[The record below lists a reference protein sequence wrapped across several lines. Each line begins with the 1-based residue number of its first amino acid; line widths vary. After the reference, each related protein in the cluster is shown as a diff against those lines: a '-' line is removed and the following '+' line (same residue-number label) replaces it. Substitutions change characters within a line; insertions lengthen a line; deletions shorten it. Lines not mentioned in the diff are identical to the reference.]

1 MKYGLPHLHPRK
13 IYEGGGN
20 AEYSPAQEVMKTY
33 VTHVEIANM
42 GTTQGDTAM
51 GCKF

>member
-1 MKYGLPHLHPRK
+1 MASLICIQENIRR
-13 IYEGGGN
+13 GGN